1 MRKRLYQLNDN
12 RKLTTEMK
20 KIIIITSMLLP
31 MAIQA
36 QILNVN
42 SIKQLPITGDDNRAN
57 QAVAISSQGDYLLL
71 TTDARQGLV
80 KWDIAT
86 SQSTVLATE
95 SVNGSEVSISDD
107 GSQVT
112 YEKVS
117 YQGKRR
123 HQEVQSIDLKTG
135 ERKAVASASRQRQAP
150 ARLADASS
158 SDRPVLS
165 HHHLKLYITR
175 DGVTRQLAPNGE
187 EERYIWSSLSPDGS
201 KVLYYVSG
209 WGAYVCDIDGNNVI
223 SMGNITAPRWWDDS
237 TIVGMRETDDEYTI
251 TASLIVARTLDGNEQ
266 TLTGNDVIAT
276 YPLPCKQSG
285 KIAFSTPDG
294 SIYVI
299 DVTSE

>member
-1 MRKRLYQLNDN
+1 
-12 RKLTTEMK
+12 MK
-20 KIIIITSMLLP
+20 KIIIIISMLLP
-31 MAIQA
+31 MAVHA

-57 QAVAISSQGDYLLL
+57 QAVAISPQGDYLLL

-86 SQSTVLATE
+86 SQTTVLATE

-117 YQGKRR
+117 YQGKHR
-123 HQEVQSIDLKTG
+123 QQSVQSIDLTTG
-135 ERKAVASASRQRQAP
+135 KRKAVSSPSRRQAD
-150 ARLADASS
+150 ARPADAPS

-209 WGAYVCDIDGNNVI
+209 WGAYVCDIDGNHVI
-223 SMGNITAPRWWDDS
+223 SMGNITAPRWWDDN

-251 TASLIVARTLDGNEQ
+251 TASSIVARTLDGNEQ

-299 DVTSE
+299 DVISE